1 MKDGLLRGLVLGM
14 ALLCTAARCVQL
26 FLFFDA
32 ESGFTTDGGWLS
44 ALVVVLA
51 GLSLLLPVWRVDG
64 RELVLPEGR
73 RVLCGLAALLGGLAM
88 LAGAVFAVL
97 AGPPVSSAM
106 LFSLLTRGTYVACV
120 ATTALGGIALCWLG
134 VCHLLGRAPFA
145 GCRWLCL
152 LPVLTV
158 GVRALYLFAVYS
170 PEDLAF
176 SNLLNWGALVLLL
189 CFFTR
194 LGRAFTA
201 EEVPESLPPELLVFA
216 AGAAAVGLACSAP
229 NLLCLALGRAC
240 VRSADTA
247 HQLTVLGMALYAL
260 AFALSLC
267 IRQRRRRFGPRRENA
282 PLPEEHIAQ
291 DLPENV

>member
-1 MKDGLLRGLVLGM
+1 MSRRTL
-14 ALLCTAARCVQL
+14 
-26 FLFFDA
+26 
-32 ESGFTTDGGWLS
+32 
-44 ALVVVLA
+44 
-51 GLSLLLPVWRVDG
+51 
-64 RELVLPEGR
+64 ELVLLFVAAPLIIVEF
-73 RVLCGLAALLGGLAM
+73 ALLSLNQGSQLGL
-88 LAGAVFAVL
+88 
-97 AGPPVSSAM
+97 
-106 LFSLLTRGTYVACV
+106 
-120 ATTALGGIALCWLG
+120 TTLG
-134 VCHLLGRAPFA
+134 VPLGLFAAFVAAHLATRKLAPNA
-145 GCRWLCL
+145 DPAL
-152 LPVLTV
+152 LPLSF
-158 GVRALYLFAVYS
+158 ALS
-170 PEDLAF
+170 
-176 SNLLNWGALVLLL
+176 GTGM
-189 CFFTR
+189 CFVTR